1 MFWLNGLKTIQL
13 KIKKIKILFI
23 LPHLKAGGAERVVSS
38 IFKNLDRTIFEPYLV
53 VLGFENE
60 DQYSVEGENIIY
72 FNKKRLRSALV
83 DIIKII
89 KKLKPSIV
97 FGSIGHINVYLGF
110 LKFFFPK
117 IKFIARE
124 ANVYSLMRTF
134 NSKRQLPVSWLNFF
148 YKNLDAIIYQSKDMR
163 ADFERIFRVDP
174 NKGFLINNLITKT
187 PIFSNLK
194 RDFKSNAKIKFI
206 IVGSLV
212 KRKGHERV
220 LKLLEKVNF
229 NFVLEII
236 GDGPLSESLKQKLDT
251 SKIKNKVIFRG
262 LQKDMEAIYTSADFL
277 IQGSFV
283 EGFPNVVLEA
293 LSFGIPCI
301 IFDAPGGHRE
311 MIIENK
317 NGYFIKNKEGAPDVI
332 ERAIRNNWDRVN
344 IQKDAFARFGTEK
357 IIKQYETMFLKI
369 KNQ

>member
-1 MFWLNGLKTIQL
+1 MKNNRT
-13 KIKKIKILFI
+13 KILFI

-38 IFKNLDRTIFEPYLV
+38 VFENLDRTIFDPKLV
-53 VLGFENE
+53 VIGFKKDNH
-60 DQYSVEGENIIY
+60 YSVQDQDVIY
-72 FNKKRLRSALV
+72 LNRLRLRNTFF
-83 DIIKII
+83 DIIKTI
-89 KKLKPSIV
+89 KIEKPDLV
-97 FGSIGHINVYLGF
+97 FSSIGHINIYLGF
-110 LKFFFPK
+110 LKIFFPK
-117 IKFIARE
+117 IKFIVRE
-124 ANVYSLMRTF
+124 ANVYSKRRTY
-134 NSKRQLPVSWLNFF
+134 NDIKQLPFLFLKIC
-148 YKNLDAIIYQSKDMR
+148 YKSLDAIVYQSNDMKS
-163 ADFERIFRVDP
+163 DFEQTFDISPYKGYLIFNP
-174 NKGFLINNLITKT
+174 IT
-187 PIFSNLK
+187 FSPTLLK
-194 RDFKSNAKIKFI
+194 RLPKKIERVVKFI

-212 KRKGHERV
+212 QKKGHERV
-220 LKLLEKVNF
+220 LKLLERVKF

-236 GDGPLSESLKQKLDT
+236 GDGPLRESLKQKLET
-251 SKIKNKVIFRG
+251 SMIKNKVIFRG

-317 NGYFIKNKEGAPDVI
+317 NGYFIKNKEEAPDVI

-357 IIKQYETMFLKI
+357 IIKQYEKMFLKI

>member
-13 KIKKIKILFI
+13 KIKKTKILFI

-83 DIIKII
+83 DIIIII

-110 LKFFFPK
+110 LKFFFSK

-124 ANVYSLMRTF
+124 ASVYTKMKSF
-134 NSKRQLPVSWLNFF
+134 NKRRQLPILVLKRL
-148 YKNLDAIIYQSKDMR
+148 YQKLDAIVYQSGDMKE
-163 ADFERIFRVDP
+163 DFQDTFNILSSM
-174 NKGFLINNLITKT
+174 GYLIHNPIT
-187 PIFSNLK
+187 
-194 RDFKSNAKIKFI
+194 FKSEKPSIVSEKKTSSYKFI

-212 KRKGHERV
+212 VNKGHERV
-220 LKLLEKVNF
+220 LELFEKVKF
-229 NFVLEII
+229 DYILEII
-236 GDGPLSESLKQKLDT
+236 GDGPLREYLENVVSN
-251 SKIKNKVIFRG
+251 SKISNNVIFRG
-262 LQKDMEAIYTSADFL
+262 LQKDMEAIYASADFL
-277 IQGSFV
+277 VQASYV
-283 EGFPNVVLEA
+283 EGFPNAVLEA

-301 IFDAPGGHRE
+301 VFDAPGGHKE
-311 MIIENK
+311 MILEGI
-317 NGYFIKNKEGAPDVI
+317 NGVTIFNESKTIDLVEKLTKY
-332 ERAIRNNWDRVN
+332 NWNRVE
-344 IQKDAFARFGTEK
+344 IQKNVLKRFGAKK
-357 IIKQYETMFLKI
+357 IIVQYHEFFQQITQK
-369 KNQ
+369 

>member
-13 KIKKIKILFI
+13 KIKKTKILFI

-83 DIIKII
+83 DIIIII

-110 LKFFFPK
+110 LKFFFSK

-124 ANVYSLMRTF
+124 ASVYTKMKSF
-134 NSKRQLPVSWLNFF
+134 NKRRQLPILVLKRL
-148 YKNLDAIIYQSKDMR
+148 YQKLDAIVYQSGDMKE
-163 ADFERIFRVDP
+163 DFQDTFNILSSM
-174 NKGFLINNLITKT
+174 GYLIHNPIT
-187 PIFSNLK
+187 
-194 RDFKSNAKIKFI
+194 FKSEKPSIVSEKKTSSYKFI

-212 KRKGHERV
+212 VNKGHERV
-220 LKLLEKVNF
+220 LELFEKVKF
-229 NFVLEII
+229 DYILEII
-236 GDGPLSESLKQKLDT
+236 GDGPLREYLENVVSN
-251 SKIKNKVIFRG
+251 SKISNNVIFRG
-262 LQKDMEAIYTSADFL
+262 LQKDMEAIYASADFL
-277 IQGSFV
+277 IQGSYV

-301 IFDAPGGHRE
+301 VYNAPGGHKE
-311 MIIENK
+311 MIIEGE
-317 NGYFIKNKEGAPDVI
+317 NGYIIQNQEEAPKII
-332 ERAIRNNWDRVN
+332 EKTIHHHWDRNAIR
-344 IQKDAFARFGTEK
+344 KDAFNRFGSEK
-357 IIKQYETMFLKI
+357 IIKQYETLFQKI
-369 KNQ
+369 VDR

>member
-1 MFWLNGLKTIQL
+1 M
-13 KIKKIKILFI
+13 KIKKTKILFI
-23 LPHLKAGGAERVVSS
+23 LPHLRAGGAERVVSS

-124 ANVYSLMRTF
+124 ASVYSKMKSF
-134 NSKRQLPVSWLNFF
+134 NKRRQLPYFVLKRL
-148 YKNLDAIIYQSKDMR
+148 YLKLDAIVYQSGDMKN
-163 ADFERIFRVDP
+163 DFENTFGVLQSQGHLIHNP
-174 NKGFLINNLITKT
+174 ITLNSNKHNNT
-187 PIFSNLK
+187 LK
-194 RDFKSNAKIKFI
+194 IIQPPFKFI

-212 KRKGHERV
+212 VNKGHDRV
-220 LKLLEKVNF
+220 IELFKNLKLDY
-229 NFVLEII
+229 VLEVV
-236 GDGPLSESLKQKLDT
+236 GDGPLRENLENIVLNSEMTD
-251 SKIKNKVIFRG
+251 KVIFRG
-262 LQKDMEAIYTSADFL
+262 LQKDMEVIYTSADFL

-301 IFDAPGGHRE
+301 VFEAPGGHRE
-311 MIIENK
+311 MIVENK
-317 NGYFIKNKEGAPDVI
+317 NGYFIKNKEEAPEVI
-332 ERAIRNNWDRVN
+332 ERALRNNWDKGN

-357 IIKQYETMFLKI
+357 IIKQYEKMFLKI